1 MFTLLISRFRLIP
14 VLILYQEPHFLIL
27 ILSIVKNPC
36 TFKKKKK
43 SKFNYESEHSVTFIS
58 ILWKSWLNLPKDP
71 CLCHN
76 IIFLVT
82 DFTFL
87 LYHRVM
93 TKLLLREMVFG

>member
-1 MFTLLISRFRLIP
+1 MQ
-14 VLILYQEPHFLIL
+14 V
-27 ILSIVKNPC
+27 
-36 TFKKKKK
+36 KKKKK
-43 SKFNYESEHSVTFIS
+43 KNKFNYESEHTVTFIS